1 MTRARATA
9 DTQDNNGG
17 SVAPFVAGKNFIIN
31 GGFDFF
37 QRGSFSQG
45 SAGYALDR
53 WRVDTGN
60 TLTVTQQTT
69 GAPVGSRYCMRVAFG
84 ATTYSDVMQFIETS
98 QVAPLWGNTVTFQ
111 VKLRRNS
118 TMGAELGFVIQKSAT
133 VDAGAGAAWTTI
145 GSGTATNAQLP
156 TGTGS
161 SNWYQL
167 TITASVP
174 NDGTANSLRII
185 GGVTSAQASGAYW
198 EMAQAQLEAG
208 SVATPFSRA
217 GGTIQGELAACQRY
231 YIRYT
236 GGSSAGANYQVSGSA
251 ISSTTVDNYFQLP
264 VTMRAVPSSLD
275 FSNLGVYRVNNGTVY
290 NSGSWFLEVGNN
302 GNTVSAR
309 YIHGSGVFTQGTDST
324 ILVTGSN
331 AASHVAF
338 SAEL

>member
-1 MTRARATA
+1 MTRSRDTA

-17 SVAPFVAGKNFIIN
+17 AVAPYVAGKNYIIN

-217 GGTIQGELAACQRY
+217 GGTVQGELAACQRY
-231 YIRYT
+231 YYRSTSTLDSSITFGLGWVDTSTQAYFPIPMPVTLRGQPSIAFSAANT
-236 GGSSAGANYQVSGSA
+236 FLAGVPGGSIVGTATGTNTLGAQMPVVRLTVASGLTAGYATRLLANN
-251 ISSTTVDNYFQLP
+251 TT
-264 VTMRAVPSSLD
+264 A
-275 FSNLGVYRVNNGTVY
+275 
-290 NSGSWFLEVGNN
+290 
-302 GNTVSAR
+302 A
-309 YIHGSGVFTQGTDST
+309 YIE
-324 ILVTGSN
+324 
-331 AASHVAF
+331 F